1 MLPSFIFIIKFGGE
15 FLMDKYTPNLGSSI
29 FSNVVLA

>member
-15 FLMDKYTPNLGSSI
+15 FLMDEYTTNLGSSI